1 MFRFNIPSPLSA
13 NSGDHVRLKRITK
26 REARFELHVM
36 LLAANQFPN
45 QASGSTN
52 TSMDCKE
59 KTILLEG

>member
-13 NSGDHVRLKRITK
+13 NSGDRVRLIADHR
-26 REARFELHVM
+26 REARFNLNVL

-52 TSMDCKE
+52 ISMDCKE
-59 KTILLEG
+59 KTILPEG